1 MSRSRRLSVIA
12 FAAFVVAISLTAHAA
27 LTSIESG
34 EVKIEARAKPA
45 LGRFV
50 GYLQGVSASE
60 VGPNLVFV
68 GDLQNNL
75 DMRMRGRHAK
85 EAFETT
91 KYAGV
96 KLSVE
101 KSKLKMPADNERV
114 DGEVDGQMT
123 LHGVTKTVKVAYT
136 VKRTGSDYHIKSA
149 SFSFNYTD
157 FGVPRICRLSLC
169 VEPLIKISIDGMKL
183 RA

>member
-1 MSRSRRLSVIA
+1 MSRRLSVIA
-12 FAAFVVAISLTAHAA
+12 SVVLVVTVALTAHAA
-27 LTSIESG
+27 LTTIEPG
-34 EVKIEARAKPA
+34 EVKIEGRAKPA

-50 GYLQGVSASE
+50 GYLPGVSASE
-60 VGPNLVFV
+60 VGPNLVFS
-68 GDLQNNL
+68 GDLQSNL
-75 DMRMRGRHAK
+75 DMRLRGRHTK
-85 EAFETT
+85 EAFETS
-91 KYAGV
+91 KYASV

-114 DGEVDGQMT
+114 DGEVDGQLT

-157 FGVPRICRLSLC
+157 FGVHKICRLSLC
-169 VEPLIKISIDGMKL
+169 VEPLVKISIDGMKL
-183 RA
+183 RE